1 MTPVAFAG
9 TAIGA
14 NDSFGIINGQ
24 SYTGEATL
32 SQLSQELGNYVRVFL
47 VTIRRKLEPDPAHP
61 RYFITEP
68 GCGIRFL
75 PSGLPQAGGVVPGP
89 EPEADGVVPGPEP
102 PPGQAGRP
110 RAVRAVAPAVCE

>member
-89 EPEADGVVPGPEP
+89 EP